1 MPVSRITHWNTSG
14 TERLRLYTHNIWDRH
29 GDWDARR
36 RVIADGIREMAPDL
50 ITFQETIVTSEY
62 DQVAD
67 VLGDALHLAHSRERT
82 PDGMG
87 VLVASCWPITAV
99 HEPDLNV
106 TPRTGEFPCTAL
118 IVEIEAP
125 APFGPLLLVNHFPDY
140 QVDHEHE
147 RELQTVL
154 VARFIEDRLRQRPS
168 HVLLSGDL
176 DVEPD
181 AASLR
186 FLAGRQ
192 SLDGMSVCYRNA
204 WDSAHPGERGGTFVA
219 RTALAPDDWPFERI
233 DHIFIRCGERG
244 GPTLRI
250 EACELAFD
258 EPIDGIWASDHF
270 GLVAD
275 FVSLDG
281 GPDG

>member
-1 MPVSRITHWNTSG
+1 MAVTDMLNH
-14 TERLRLYTHNIWDRH
+14 ERPNDGLRLYTHNIWGRQ

-36 RVIADGIREMAPDL
+36 RVLAEGIRALDPDV
-50 ITFQETIVTSEY
+50 ITLQETIVLQGH

-67 VLGDALHLAHSRERT
+67 LLGDRYHVAHSRERA
-82 PDGMG
+82 PDGTG
-87 VLVASCWPITAV
+87 ISIASRWPIGAI

-106 TPRTGEFPCTAL
+106 TSRTGDFACTTL
-118 IVEIEAP
+118 IAEIDAP
-125 APFGPLLLVNHFPDY
+125 DPFGPVLLVNHFPDY
-140 QVDHEHE
+140 QVDHERE

-176 DVEPD
+176 DAEPD

-192 SLDGMSVCYRNA
+192 SLDGMSACYRNA
-204 WDSAHPGERGGTFVA
+204 WDAVHPGELGGTFVA
-219 RTALAPDDWPFERI
+219 SNPLAPDDWPYQRI
-233 DHIFIRCGERG
+233 DHILIRCGERG

-250 EACELAFD
+250 EACELAFA
-258 EPIDGIWASDHF
+258 EPVSGVWASDHF

-275 FVSLDG
+275 FSAQAPQKL
-281 GPDG
+281 